1 MFPAEAFPSAAD
13 TPAKKVDTERL
24 LRTIGGQMIGV
35 RQVLAGFMMGVLI
48 LGMSGCDRD
57 ADKRQVIKVGIL
69 HSQSGPLAASEKPVI
84 DATILAIDE
93 VNQQH
98 LIPGV
103 KVEYEVADGRSD
115 PATFA
120 REAERLITEEDV
132 VAIFGCWTSAS
143 RKAVKTVVEQY
154 DSLLFYPVQY
164 EGIESSP
171 NIVYLGAAPNQQII
185 PAVHWAMENLG
196 DRFFLVG
203 SDYIFPHTANAIIQ
217 DQLKAFGAEA
227 VGEVYLPLS
236 GQQLREGEL
245 DAVIAQIKET
255 HPDVILNTLNGS
267 LNTLFFRKLREAGIT
282 AKDIPTLSFSI
293 GENEL
298 REAGVRDMVGDYA
311 SWNYFQ
317 SIDSPANRAFV
328 EKIHSYYGEDAN
340 TSDPMEAAYD
350 GVLLWA
356 KALAEA
362 RESEIKTFDHFYDPE
377 AARQFLS
384 TQSLQAPEGM
394 VFVHPQ
400 NQHLFKT
407 VRIGQIQPDGN
418 FDIVW
423 ESDIPVR
430 PEPYPVFRGKDEW
443 EAFIKQ
449 LNRQWGGSWT
459 APR

>member
-1 MFPAEAFPSAAD
+1 
-13 TPAKKVDTERL
+13 
-24 LRTIGGQMIGV
+24 MIGW
-35 RQVLAGFMMGVLI
+35 RQVLAGIMVSTLI
-48 LGMSGCDRD
+48 LLTGGCDRE
-57 ADKRQVIKVGIL
+57 AAQREVIKVGIL
-69 HSQSGPLAASEKPVI
+69 HSQSGPLAASEKPVL
-84 DATILAIDE
+84 DATLMAIKE
-93 VNQQH
+93 VNERQ

-103 KVEYEVADGRSD
+103 RVVPVVADGRSD

-120 REAERLITEEDV
+120 READRLITEEDV

-154 DSLLFYPVQY
+154 DNLLFYPVQY

-196 DRFFLVG
+196 TKFFLVG
-203 SDYIFPHTANAIIQ
+203 SDYIFPHTANAIIK
-217 DQLKAFGAEA
+217 DQLYAFGAQA
-227 VGEVYLPLS
+227 VGEAYLPLS

-255 HPDVILNTLNGS
+255 QPDVILNTLNGS

-282 AKDIPTLSFSI
+282 SADIPTVSFSI
-293 GENEL
+293 GENEV

-311 SWNYFQ
+311 AWNYFQ
-317 SIDSPANRAFV
+317 SIDSAANRAFLD
-328 EKIHSYYGEDAN
+328 KIRATLGEDAN
-340 TSDPMEAAYD
+340 ASDPMEAAYD
-350 GVLLWA
+350 GVMLWA
-356 KALAEA
+356 KALADA
-362 RESEIKTFDHFYDPE
+362 RESRIKTFDNFYDTD
-377 AARQFLS
+377 AVRQFMDD
-384 TQSLQAPEGM
+384 QSLLAPEGM
-394 VFVHPQ
+394 VFVYAQ

-418 FDIVW
+418 FAIIW
-423 ESDIPVR
+423 QSEIPVR
-430 PEPYPVFRGKDEW
+430 PEPYPVFRTKDEW
-443 EAFIKQ
+443 ETFIST